1 MTQIILIR
9 HGETLWNT
17 QGRIQGHLDS
27 PLTQMG
33 FTQARILAERFKSE
47 EIAALYSSD
56 LGRAYD
62 TARCISEIKGL
73 PVLSQPCLRERN
85 FGILQGVQKK
95 TLESQFPETFRYYQS
110 HDPDYV
116 IPDGES
122 LKQFSQRCVECIEKL
137 VQEYAGKRILV
148 VAHSG
153 VLVSLFKHTLALPVE
168 APRSFVSSNTSVNVF
183 SYQNGK
189 WMLEVWGDLSH
200 LHGGKSLDDDS
211 SDYTGPVVY
220 Q

>member
-1 MTQIILIR
+1 MTKIILIR

-17 QGRIQGHLDS
+17 ESRIQGHLDS
-27 PLTQMG
+27 PLTQTG
-33 FTQARILAERFKSE
+33 FSQAKNLAQRFKSE

-62 TARCISEIKGL
+62 TARYISEIKGL
-73 PVLSQPCLRERN
+73 PILVKPCLRERN

-95 TLESQFPETFRYYQS
+95 NLASEYPEIFRYYQS

-116 IPDGES
+116 IPEGES
-122 LKQFSQRCVECIEKL
+122 IKQFSQRCVECIEKL
-137 VQEYAGKRILV
+137 AQQCAGKRILIIT
-148 VAHSG
+148 HGG
-153 VLVSLFKHTLALPVE
+153 VLVSLFKHTLALPVD
-168 APRSFVSSNTSVNVF
+168 AQRRFVSSNTSVNIF

-200 LHGGKSLDDDS
+200 LHGAKSLDDDS
-211 SDYTGPVVY
+211 SD
-220 Q
+220 